1 MKGSQGDTPE
11 AVGKDAGAAYRSV
24 QPCSVAWPTLEVDG
38 RERQHGGFPKGRGR
52 RARRPA
58 SRRLRGTWTDAIAG
72 AGDIAGVSYCECD
85 GSRLDS
91 HLPWNPCR
99 RGVSRSSATLGSAY
113 GEICASSGPTRQE
126 VKSSRRGRSER
137 PITSVPRRFPC

>member
-1 MKGSQGDTPE
+1 MKGSQGDTPD

-85 GSRLDS
+85 GSAIRFAPALEPVPAWRFEKQRDTRFS
-91 HLPWNPCR
+91 LWGNLR
-99 RGVSRSSATLGSAY
+99 VKRAFTTGSESSVVAG
-113 GEICASSGPTRQE
+113 
-126 VKSSRRGRSER
+126 RRGR
-137 PITSVPRRFPC
+137 